1 MSLFFRQKKNAVET
15 FSDEEVVDKIVSKG
29 EQQYLEVLYDRYSNK
44 IYHKCLSIIKDT
56 EASKDCTHDIIMRIF
71 TNLVKFKGRS
81 SFSLWVHSIT
91 YNYCMDYL
99 QKRKRIVFN
108 DYIAGEYD
116 DLPDDSWELELKQ
129 LKDLQLSQL
138 ELVFQDLNPDEQI
151 ILMMRYQDGM
161 SVKDIAESLEIGES
175 AVKMRL
181 KRSRDH
187 LAELI
192 GDNLKE

>member
-15 FSDEEVVDKIVSKG
+15 FSDEEVVDKIVTKG

>member
-1 MSLFFRQKKNAVET
+1 
-15 FSDEEVVDKIVSKG
+15 
-29 EQQYLEVLYDRYSNK
+29 
-44 IYHKCLSIIKDT
+44 
-56 EASKDCTHDIIMRIF
+56 
-71 TNLVKFKGRS
+71 
-81 SFSLWVHSIT
+81 
-91 YNYCMDYL
+91 MDYL

>member
-1 MSLFFRQKKNAVET
+1 MSLFFRQKKNTVET